1 MRMSDWSSDVGS
13 SDFGLALGLANDL
26 RQPRLGG
33 IVAILDQQ
41 LLAALDR
48 VAALVGIEQLPVAF
62 ALDHEVGIHA
72 FGGQVHPGV
81 AEFAVLRNAEAA
93 RSEERRVGKECVST
107 CRSRWSPYHIK
118 KKKNTIP

>member
-1 MRMSDWSSDVGS
+1 MLISDWSSDVCS
-13 SDFGLALGLANDL
+13 SDL
-26 RQPRLGG
+26 QPLQSGG
-33 IVAILDQQ
+33 IVAILGQQ

-93 RSEERRVGKECVST
+93 PVPIGRAS
-107 CRSRWSPYHIK
+107 CRESVVQYV
-118 KKKNTIP
+118 